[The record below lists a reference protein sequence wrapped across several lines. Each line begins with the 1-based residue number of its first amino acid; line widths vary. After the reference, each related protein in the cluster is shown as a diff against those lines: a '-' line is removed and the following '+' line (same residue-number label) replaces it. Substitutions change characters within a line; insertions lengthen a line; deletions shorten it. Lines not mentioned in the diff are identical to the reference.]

1 MYATHKGQFATDKT
15 LKKPNFKDAIE
26 QIEAAQNGEDS
37 APTEVRTLCDQ
48 TEILNSRLFRA
59 QIPAVVD
66 TTLDTTV
73 DTTFDRTVDTTLDRT
88 VDESKLD
95 ETADADNNTDDGHDA
110 NESDE
115 EATNPSVLEAPKS
128 EDASES
134 AENDDDRQQGSDK
147 NISRSGR
154 VIKRT
159 KYLHDEFEESP
170 VLTKKK
176 RPSENPAIRPR
187 RDDEHDCKRFF

>member
-1 MYATHKGQFATDKT
+1 MICY
-15 LKKPNFKDAIE
+15 
-26 QIEAAQNGEDS
+26 
-37 APTEVRTLCDQ
+37 Q
-48 TEILNSRLFRA
+48 TEISNSRSFRA
-59 QIPAVVD
+59 QISAVVD

-73 DTTFDRTVDTTLDRT
+73 DTTLDRTVDTTFDRT

-95 ETADADNNTDDGHDA
+95 ETADADNTTDEGNDA

-115 EATNPSVLEAPKS
+115 EATNASVLEAAKS

-170 VLTKKK
+170 VVTKKK
-176 RPSENPAIRPR
+176 RPSENPTIRPR
-187 RDDEHDCKRFF
+187 RDDEHDCKCCF